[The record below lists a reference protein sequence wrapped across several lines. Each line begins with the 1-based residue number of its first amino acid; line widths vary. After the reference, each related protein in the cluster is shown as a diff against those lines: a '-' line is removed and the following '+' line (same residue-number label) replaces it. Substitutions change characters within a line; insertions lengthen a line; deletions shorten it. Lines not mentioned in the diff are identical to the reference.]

1 MANRQAIANR
11 STTDLMATTGAA
23 KPTSPTSMDA
33 PAGAVKKPAKP
44 AKPGGRKPDMA
55 TISGIVLALTGI
67 IGGLLLEKGSIQD
80 LTQFTA
86 GMIVLG
92 GTFGA
97 VLVTMPMAT
106 VLRAF
111 RGLGGVF
118 FEAASDT
125 ASTIDSLIQYATK
138 ARKQGIVSLETD
150 AAAIVDP
157 YRSEEHTS

>member
-1 MANRQAIANR
+1 MADRQAIANR
-11 STTDLMATTGAA
+11 STVDLMATTGAA
-23 KPTSPTSMDA
+23 KPTSATSMDA
-33 PAGAVKKPAKP
+33 PAGAVQKP

-55 TISGIVLALTGI
+55 TISGIALAAAGI
-67 IGGLLLEKGSIQD
+67 IGGLLLEKGNIQD

-86 GMIVLG
+86 AMIVFG

-111 RGLGGVF
+111 RGLSAVF

-125 ASTIDSLIQYATK
+125 STTIAGLIQYATK
-138 ARKQGIVSLETD
+138 ARRQGILSIAYV
-150 AAAIVDP
+150 
-157 YRSEEHTS
+157 